1 MLNTKA
7 ATVVL
12 QWGSSMAPGGL
23 HRRPVLPPS
32 TLLKVL
38 IRLLKAR
45 LKVLLKVLIRLLKA
59 RLKVLLK
66 VLRALQE
73 LW

>member
-1 MLNTKA
+1 MLKA
-7 ATVVL
+7 
-12 QWGSSMAPGGL
+12 
-23 HRRPVLPPS
+23 
-32 TLLKVL
+32 L

-66 VLRALQE
+66 VLIRLLKARSSVGSATKPFGGFIGKNA
-73 LW
+73 